1 MQHLP
6 KASALVVA
14 VTLMAAP
21 SLSLGGQKAASRDDT
36 ARYGLI
42 FNLAFHSARIDDKCH
57 VLSVKERRKV
67 DDTLDDLTSSNKLGV
82 LKQPLLS
89 GRSLYKP
96 SCADT
101 DWVRD
106 WRNYAK
112 TGYLREK

>member
-1 MQHLP
+1 MQHIKTL
-6 KASALVVA
+6 ATVTIAL
-14 VTLMAAP
+14 TLLAIP
-21 SLSLGGQKAASRDDT
+21 SQFLGSRNADARDDT

-42 FNLAFHSARIDDKCH
+42 YNLAFHTADIDEKCH
-57 VLSVKERRKV
+57 VLSVKERKKV
-67 DDTLDDLTSSNKLGV
+67 DATLDDLEASNKLGV
-82 LKQPLLS
+82 LKQPLLR
-89 GRSLYKP
+89 GRGLYKP

>member
-1 MQHLP
+1 MQHLT
-6 KASALVVA
+6 KLNALVIA
-14 VTLMAAP
+14 LTLLATP
-21 SLSLGGQKAASRDDT
+21 GLSQGGQKAGGRDDT

-42 FNLAFHSARIDDKCH
+42 YNLAFHTARIDDKCH
-57 VLSVKERRKV
+57 VLSVTERRKV
-67 DDTLDDLTSSNKLGV
+67 DETLDDLESSNKLGV

-89 GRSLYKP
+89 GRSLYNP
-96 SCADT
+96 SCADK

>member
-1 MQHLP
+1 MQHLKRP
-6 KASALVVA
+6 SIVFMVIMLLSTSVPYLGCRSASA
-14 VTLMAAP
+14 
-21 SLSLGGQKAASRDDT
+21 ASNT

-42 FNLAFHSARIDDKCH
+42 FNLAFHTARIDDKCH
-57 VLSVKERRKV
+57 VLSAKERKKV
-67 DDTLDDLTSSNKLGV
+67 DETLKDLASSNKLGV

-89 GRSLYKP
+89 GRGLYRP
-96 SCADT
+96 SCTDT

>member
-1 MQHLP
+1 MQHLT
-6 KASALVVA
+6 KASALVIVL
-14 VTLMAAP
+14 TLLATP
-21 SLSLGGQKAASRDDT
+21 GLSLGGQKAGGRDDT
-36 ARYGLI
+36 ARNGLI
-42 FNLAFHSARIDDKCH
+42 FNLAFHTARIDDKCH

-67 DDTLDDLTSSNKLGV
+67 DETLDDLESSDKLGV

>member
-1 MQHLP
+1 MQHL
-6 KASALVVA
+6 KRLSIVFMAI
-14 VTLMAAP
+14 TL
-21 SLSLGGQKAASRDDT
+21 LSTPGQFLGGRSANAASDT

-42 FNLAFHSARIDDKCH
+42 FNLAFHTAEIDDKCH
-57 VLSVKERRKV
+57 VLSVKERKKV
-67 DDTLDDLTSSNKLGV
+67 DETLDDLVSSNKLGV

-101 DWVRD
+101 DWVRG